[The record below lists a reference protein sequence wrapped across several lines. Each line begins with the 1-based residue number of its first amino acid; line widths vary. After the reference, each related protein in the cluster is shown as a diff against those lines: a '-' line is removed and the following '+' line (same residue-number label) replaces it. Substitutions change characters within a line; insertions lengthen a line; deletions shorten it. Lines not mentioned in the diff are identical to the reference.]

1 MKGAPTVAIIGR
13 PNVGKSTLF
22 NRIVGR
28 REAIVDDRPGVTR
41 DRHFSSVEWNGQRFW
56 LVDTGGMTA
65 HAGDPLSRAVRS
77 QVELAVA
84 ESDVV
89 LFVVDVEQGVHPG
102 DLEIAE
108 YLRRAERPVILVANK
123 ADQLPTDTRHLVFY
137 ELGLGDPL
145 PVSAAVGTNS
155 GDLLDRVVEVL
166 GDALPLGASPPGG
179 RSSSPPGGRSSSPPG
194 GRSSSPPGPRSLRE
208 TGNDGRGEFPLSGT
222 ERGSGGEDDRRPG
235 GEDDRGSGD
244 EYLRGSGGEDLRG
257 SGGEDLSGSGE
268 EDLRGSGDDVAP
280 IRVAV
285 VGRPNVGKSSLVNR
299 LLGEERL
306 VVAPEPGTTRDA
318 IDTSLRYQ
326 GRTLVFID
334 TAGLRKR
341 SKVDDEI
348 EFYATLRTARAI
360 ERADVCVLVVDA
372 AEGMPVQDLKIAN
385 DAWDQGAALI
395 VAVNKWDLIEEKD
408 ANTGVR
414 GERVLKERAPFL
426 QFVPFLYVSAKT
438 GQRVTKLLDLILE
451 VAGEREKRIPT
462 HEVNEVLEGLVRQQQ
477 PPQPVGES
485 VRLLYATQ
493 IGTAPPRFAVVSNR
507 PEAIPES
514 YTRYLLNGFRAAWRF
529 GGSPVTIKLRR
540 KRERA
545 ARG

>member
-1 MKGAPTVAIIGR
+1 MTERGAPTVAIIGR

-28 REAIVDDRPGVTR
+28 REAIVDDLPGVTR
-41 DRHFSSVEWNGQRFW
+41 DRHFSAVEWNGQRFW
-56 LVDTGGMTA
+56 LVDTGGMTPRA
-65 HAGDPLSRAVRS
+65 DDPLSRAVRS

-89 LFVVDVEQGVHPG
+89 LFLVDVEQGVHPG

-123 ADQLPTDTRHLVFY
+123 ADRLPADTRHLVFY

-155 GDLLDRVVEVL
+155 GDLLDRVVE
-166 GDALPLGASPPGG
+166 ALTVVHPF
-179 RSSSPPGGRSSSPPG
+179 RSSPPDPLSVPERGNSPLP
-194 GRSSSPPGPRSLRE
+194 S
-208 TGNDGRGEFPLSGT
+208 FPLSRRERGPGGEDGT
-222 ERGSGGEDDRRPG
+222 TDRGSGGEDRT
-235 GEDDRGSGD
+235 GESGSGD
-244 EYLRGSGGEDLRG
+244 EAA
-257 SGGEDLSGSGE
+257 
-268 EDLRGSGDDVAP
+268 V

-341 SKVDDEI
+341 SKVDDDI

-372 AEGMPVQDLKIAN
+372 GEGMPVQDLKIAN

-395 VAVNKWDLIEEKD
+395 IAVNKWDLIEEKD

-485 VRLLYATQ
+485 VRLLYAAQ

-545 ARG
+545 ARR

>member
-1 MKGAPTVAIIGR
+1 M
-13 PNVGKSTLF
+13 
-22 NRIVGR
+22 
-28 REAIVDDRPGVTR
+28 
-41 DRHFSSVEWNGQRFW
+41 
-56 LVDTGGMTA
+56 
-65 HAGDPLSRAVRS
+65 
-77 QVELAVA
+77 
-84 ESDVV
+84 
-89 LFVVDVEQGVHPG
+89 
-102 DLEIAE
+102 
-108 YLRRAERPVILVANK
+108 
-123 ADQLPTDTRHLVFY
+123 
-137 ELGLGDPL
+137 
-145 PVSAAVGTNS
+145 
-155 GDLLDRVVEVL
+155 
-166 GDALPLGASPPGG
+166 
-179 RSSSPPGGRSSSPPG
+179 
-194 GRSSSPPGPRSLRE
+194 
-208 TGNDGRGEFPLSGT
+208 
-222 ERGSGGEDDRRPG
+222 
-235 GEDDRGSGD
+235 
-244 EYLRGSGGEDLRG
+244 RGSGGEDLRG